1 MAEETTAGLGE
12 ALGLQTSATPYSG
25 SPIFRGLQTGLQ
37 YEMKR
42 EALKAKEAAEEEK
55 KRLAFEKSVTSPTYP
70 RVGKRWQKSLESIGK
85 ETLYGMYDAASKGD
99 REMQQEFRMKGQIL
113 GNSIAA
119 QNDYEN
125 KIRNSKAL
133 LPKTVSQSLDSDDDT
148 GITQTDY
155 KWHDYIEP
163 VDMGMIGGNQRYSF
177 NLLEEVQPMDIRKE
191 NATVI
196 NDMLSDKPLTE
207 TGASLR
213 NYFGA
218 KKELN
223 KEDLKKLSTILVGQ
237 NLQYRNNLLVK
248 FEDEGKKILQNY
260 INKGLQY
267 DEAKERALEDLAF
280 NKIKEV
286 YEPKYEVKPL
296 PKAKDKWSTTANQMF
311 SKVNPQA
318 AIGDVNFVK
327 AVVRS
332 TTGRTLS
339 DDAANSV
346 ISKAGYNPEYQS
358 VSLPEKIEVTLEDE
372 RGNPVKMVVS
382 QLIDVDNFEDPEYNG
397 VYVVGTSS
405 MIGGGDAQFKIGNI
419 AFNKI
424 VKLSSNNIGSLASA
438 NKIDTKELVS
448 VINEKTK
455 REFIPPSIIEGT
467 IVQKRSGGKS
477 TSTGG
482 GKGKGK
488 GNNIPSTNVSSR

>member
-55 KRLAFEKSVTSPTYP
+55 KRLAFEKSITSPIYP
-70 RVGKRWQKSLESIGK
+70 RVGKRWQKAMEYVAS
-85 ETLYGMYDAASKGD
+85 ETLYGMHDAANRRDRVMQEEFKTKG
-99 REMQQEFRMKGQIL
+99 RIL

-125 KIRNSKAL
+125 RIRNSKSI

-155 KWHDYIEP
+155 KWHDYIQP
-163 VDMGMIGGNQRYSF
+163 VDMGMIGANQRYSF
-177 NLLEEVQPMDIRKE
+177 NLLQEVQPMDIRKE
-191 NATVI
+191 NAALI
-196 NDMLSDKPLTE
+196 KDMRSNQPLTE
-207 TGASLR
+207 TGTFLR
-213 NYFGA
+213 NYFGV
-218 KKELN
+218 KQELSDD
-223 KEDLKKLSTILVGQ
+223 DLKEAAHILVGQ
-237 NLQYRNNLLVK
+237 NSRYRINTLRE

-267 DEAKERALEDLAF
+267 DEAKELALEDLAF
-280 NKIKEV
+280 NKLKEV
-286 YEPKYEVKPL
+286 NEPKYEIRPL

-332 TTGRTLS
+332 TTGKTLS
-339 DDAANSV
+339 DDGVNSI
-346 ISKAGYNPEYQS
+346 ISRAGYNPEYQS

-382 QLIDVDNFEDPEYNG
+382 QLIDVDNFENPELNG
-397 VYVVGTSS
+397 VYIVGTSS
-405 MIGGGDAQFKIGNI
+405 MIGQGGDAQFKIGNI

-482 GKGKGK
+482 GEKDGG
-488 GNNIPSTNVSSR
+488 TNKKENKRRI